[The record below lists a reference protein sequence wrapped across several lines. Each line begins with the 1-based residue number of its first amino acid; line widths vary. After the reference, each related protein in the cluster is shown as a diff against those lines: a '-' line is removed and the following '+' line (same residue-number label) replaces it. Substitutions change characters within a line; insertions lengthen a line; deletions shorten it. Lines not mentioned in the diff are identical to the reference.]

1 MGSLEGIATWNTEQ
15 PSEDRGTW
23 RPMRHQNSIAW
34 KMYDNLNQVKNERP
48 TAGKTLE
55 DSWLLRLIS
64 QPVTVTAL
72 SQQWYHGNRYV
83 ISLEDTK
90 VAKKAHCG
98 TQLEVSQI
106 SDPGIWTL
114 PKTIYYIKGGDRS
127 TLLDLKAL
135 PPGSPPIFATYCTTI
150 CSLLWVFHI
159 FLARG
164 ENKAVSPHKRFHS

>member
-1 MGSLEGIATWNTEQ
+1 
-15 PSEDRGTW
+15 
-23 RPMRHQNSIAW
+23 
-34 KMYDNLNQVKNERP
+34 MYDNLNQVKNERP

-98 TQLEVSQI
+98 TQHKVKYAESFP
-106 SDPGIWTL
+106 S
-114 PKTIYYIKGGDRS
+114 YSGG
-127 TLLDLKAL
+127 A
-135 PPGSPPIFATYCTTI
+135 GSFQ
-150 CSLLWVFHI
+150 
-159 FLARG
+159 
-164 ENKAVSPHKRFHS
+164 